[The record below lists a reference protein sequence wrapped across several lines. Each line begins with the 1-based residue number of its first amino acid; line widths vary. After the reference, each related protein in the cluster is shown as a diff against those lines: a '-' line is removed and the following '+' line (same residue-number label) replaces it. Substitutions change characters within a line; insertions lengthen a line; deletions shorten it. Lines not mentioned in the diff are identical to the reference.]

1 MSAVLTLGKPEHLEK
16 LFTMVTSYHSEAGI
30 TLSDEARLAGV
41 APLLEGIPHGIVYL
55 IGPPRSPIGYII
67 ITFGWS
73 LELGG
78 MDGTINEFY
87 VRSGVRGRGVA
98 TETLQKLP
106 KALGDAGLVALHLQL
121 NNVDNTNR
129 RLFTRVGFAVR
140 ENHHVMTRK
149 F

>member
-1 MSAVLTLGKPEHLEK
+1 
-16 LFTMVTSYHSEAGI
+16 
-30 TLSDEARLAGV
+30 
-41 APLLEGIPHGIVYL
+41 
-55 IGPPRSPIGYII
+55 
-67 ITFGWS
+67 
-73 LELGG
+73 

-121 NNVDNTNR
+121 NNIGDTNR
-129 RLFTRVGFAVR
+129 RLFTRVGFTVR